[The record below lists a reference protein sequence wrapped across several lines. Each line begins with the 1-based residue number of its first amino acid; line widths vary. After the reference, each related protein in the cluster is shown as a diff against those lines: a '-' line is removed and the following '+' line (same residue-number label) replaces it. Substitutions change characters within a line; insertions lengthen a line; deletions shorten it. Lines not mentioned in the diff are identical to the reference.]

1 MDRPLRYEQ
10 AFPAPRDFPGLE
22 PANDAQ
28 VAPKGTAQPNLVS
41 LKGNAAAFRDRLGGI
56 RATAMSFRNMH
67 EHGTL
72 LAQYLETRKAI
83 FIDRLHWQVSEVDG
97 MEFDQYDTPA
107 CRWVVLHEFG
117 EIYGGVRLL
126 PTTATCGIYT
136 YMLRD
141 AQRGVLKDMPTD
153 LLFFEAPVKEN
164 VWEASR
170 FFITESVPASRRIA
184 VQHEL
189 FFRMVEVAQEGGASS
204 ILGIVP
210 SVWSRWSR
218 RLGVGAAPVGA
229 KFSIDGTV
237 SQSVL
242 FNIKSHGNS
251 AMTEAHVQAEDIA

>member
-10 AFPAPRDFPGLE
+10 AYPASRVFPDLE
-22 PANDAQ
+22 PANDIPA
-28 VAPKGTAQPNLVS
+28 APKISARQKLFA
-41 LKGNAAAFRDRLGGI
+41 LKRRSSDRLSKLGGI
-56 RATAMSFRNMH
+56 RATTLSFRNMH

-72 LAQYLETRKAI
+72 LAKYLETRKHI
-83 FIDRLHWQVSEVDG
+83 FIDRLNWQIGEVDG

-117 EIYGGVRLL
+117 EVLGGVRLL
-126 PTTATCGIYT
+126 PTTARCGIYS

-141 AQRGVLKDMPTD
+141 AQNGILPSLPTD
-153 LLFFEAPVKEN
+153 VLFFEAPVNPK

-170 FFITESVPASRRIA
+170 FFITDSVPSSRRMAI
-184 VQHEL
+184 QQEL
-189 FFRMVEVAQEGGASS
+189 FYRMTENAEECGAAR

-210 SVWSRWSR
+210 AVWSRWSR

-229 KFSIDGTV
+229 KFSIEGSV

-242 FNIKSHGNS
+242 FNIKDDS
-251 AMTEAHVQAEDIA
+251 D

>member
-10 AFPAPRDFPGLE
+10 AYPASQLLPDLE
-22 PANDAQ
+22 PANDIPAG
-28 VAPKGTAQPNLVS
+28 PKVS
-41 LKGNAAAFRDRLGGI
+41 ARQKMFALKRGLSERQSKLGSI
-56 RATAMSFRNMH
+56 RATTLNFRNMH

-72 LAQYLETRKAI
+72 LAKYLETRKAI
-83 FIDRLHWQVSEVDG
+83 FIDRLKWQIGEVDG

-107 CRWVVLHEFG
+107 CRWVILHEFG
-117 EIYGGVRLL
+117 EVIGGVRLL
-126 PTTATCGIYT
+126 PTSARCGMYT

-141 AQRGVLKDMPTD
+141 AQKGILPGMPTD
-153 LLFFEAPVKEN
+153 VLFFEAPVNPK

-170 FFITESVPASRRIA
+170 FFIADSVPSARRMA

-189 FFRMVEVAQEGGASS
+189 FYQMTVNAEKGGASR

-210 SVWSRWSR
+210 SIWARWSR

-229 KFSIDGTV
+229 KFAIEGSY

-242 FNIKSHGNS
+242 FNIKNDS
-251 AMTEAHVQAEDIA
+251 D